1 VTLVIVIGLLAAGTY
16 AFRLGGAVLHRTVTL
31 PGWAQ
36 RLLPLAAVALLAA
49 LTATAAFTEGGGFV
63 GVARPAGV
71 LAGAVVAWR
80 RLPFIAVVVTAAVVA
95 AGLRL
100 LGVP

>member
-1 VTLVIVIGLLAAGTY
+1 L
-16 AFRLGGAVLHRTVTL
+16 R
-31 PGWAQ
+31 
-36 RLLPLAAVALLAA
+36 A

-71 LAGAVVAWR
+71 LAGAIVAWR